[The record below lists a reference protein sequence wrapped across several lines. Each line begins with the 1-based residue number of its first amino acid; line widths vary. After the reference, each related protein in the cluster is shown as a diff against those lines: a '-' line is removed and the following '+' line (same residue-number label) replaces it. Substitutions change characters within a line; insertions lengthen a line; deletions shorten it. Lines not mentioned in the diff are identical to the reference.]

1 MLLSMCL
8 PCQPQHRFSGS
19 DVHLKWTRPPQVDA
33 STSGGRAHFSWTRPL
48 QVDAST
54 SGGRLHCPLQVDAS
68 TSGGRAHFSGG
79 RVHFRWTGITKE
91 LIYGQPKK
99 FAKKLQAH
107 NIGTMPELTTTKN
120 QPPTADSMAAA
131 SVVLDAYHQQQL
143 TALAKMSKK
152 DLINAP

>member
-1 MLLSMCL
+1 M
-8 PCQPQHRFSGS
+8 
-19 DVHLKWTRPPQVDA
+19 
-33 STSGGRAHFSWTRPL
+33 
-48 QVDAST
+48 
-54 SGGRLHCPLQVDAS
+54 
-68 TSGGRAHFSGG
+68 
-79 RVHFRWTGITKE
+79 TKE

-131 SVVLDAYHQQQL
+131 PVVLDAYHQQQL

-152 DLINAP
+152 DLINALEAKNLDTTGTRQSLLQRLQTACLEEAQAATEPPVEEKKSSPTEDDDVDSDSDDSSGPPSLVQRVDSSDGSSVDN